1 MRPLCVKTV
10 RVANR
15 AEPTKRLAAIRGFRN
30 SGGAMSERVSYL
42 GALLV
47 VLACVGGGLRLAKA
61 AEPGEV
67 VGHWL
72 LEPGRLVEGR
82 LKALAG
88 PDGTPDGLGRSVRFV
103 ASPGPGHAE
112 FLGQRSRIELSPNIA
127 DLGLP
132 RRELTVEA
140 WVSVGKPMQWGGIIG
155 ALQDNGTYEKGWLLG
170 FRNDRF
176 CFAVNSVGQKSLTY
190 LTADRAFEPDRWY
203 HVAGVYDGTTQRLY
217 IDGELAGEST
227 DQKGEIVYPPKAWMT
242 LGAYQDDDEFFSMT
256 GRLHEVRLLGS
267 ALSAAEIAKHH
278 LAKRD
283 AFPKPKPKPK
293 PLAIAYGPFV
303 DWVDRTTATLSWEV
317 DEPMKGRVRWSMPSG
332 QTVELTSGQTGTRHL
347 VTLRDLVL
355 DGEYRYQILGS
366 AAGVP
371 VQSKPYKFD
380 SSFYYRLPAA
390 PLGQAGAAKRPNLP
404 GLAGQILEL
413 ADARAGY
420 ALVMGGVD
428 GSLALELVRQSDL
441 QVVVLEQDA
450 DRVKAIRAAL
460 DDAGVYG
467 VRASVLVGSLGERTL
482 GPMLFN
488 LIVSERHLLG
498 GQLPPATGAE
508 ALRSLAPSGGTLVL
522 GPAGELGQ
530 AQRWLGQAGSRLV
543 RSDDGKARW
552 LVHERPRLAG
562 AGEWTHQYGNAQN
575 TSCSGDDL
583 VKGEMGVKW
592 WGQPGPRP
600 MPDRGPRNPAPLS
613 ADGRLF
619 IQGDRMLFG
628 LDAYNGT
635 VLWSFSS
642 PEMRRANIPRDSSNM
657 VAAGERLYLVQGRS
671 CIGIDGA
678 TGERATRFQVDDGW
692 KHDWSFLATVD
703 DMLIGSRV
711 KRGAVYLGDDGQWF
725 ENFDAGDIS
734 RVTSDRLFGV
744 DPKSGS
750 RAWEYIG
757 GAIVNSTIT
766 IGDGVVYF
774 IESRAEAAVEKAGT
788 IQPIHRLGEQH
799 LVALDLRTGKPQWD
813 RAHDFSKLQYMTY
826 LVYANGT
833 LVATGSDKGKHF
845 HTYAIAAVEKAVE
858 AQDGERT
865 IIPPGSLIWEDH
877 HAAGKDHHSGH
888 LQHPVIIGNTFFS
901 DQWAFDMRT
910 GKQVRDDLPERR
922 GCGTMSAS
930 NHSLFFRHYFHGMWN
945 LDTNKRSQ
953 FEGIRSGCWLGLI
966 PAGGMLLAPESSA
979 GCSCTHSIQTS
990 VGYLPRT
997 ME

>member
-1 MRPLCVKTV
+1 
-10 RVANR
+10 VAL
-15 AEPTKRLAAIRGFRN
+15 T
-30 SGGAMSERVSYL
+30 
-42 GALLV
+42 
-47 VLACVGGGLRLAKA
+47 CTDVGPHLAKA
-61 AEPGEV
+61 AEPEGV

-72 LEPGRLVEGR
+72 FEPGRLEGNT

-88 PDGTPDGLGRSVRFV
+88 PDGTPEGLGRSVRFV
-103 ASPGPGHAE
+103 ESSGPGHAE
-112 FLGQRSRIELSPNIA
+112 FLGQRSRIEVSPNIA
-127 DLGLP
+127 RLGLP
-132 RRELTVEA
+132 NRELTLEA
-140 WVSVGKPMQWGGIIG
+140 WVSVEKPMEWGGIIG
-155 ALQDNGTYEKGWLLG
+155 AVQDNGSYEKGWLLG
-170 FRNDRF
+170 FRKDRF
-176 CFAVNSVGQKSLTY
+176 CFAVHTEGHRSLTY
-190 LTADRAFEPDRWY
+190 LTADRAFEPGRWY
-203 HVAGVYDGTTQRLY
+203 HVAGVYDGTTQRIY
-217 IDGELAGEST
+217 VDGELAGEST
-227 DQKGEIVYPPKAWMT
+227 DQQGEIVYPPKAWLT

-267 ALSAAEIAKHH
+267 ALSAAEVAKRH
-278 LAKRD
+278 LSKRD
-283 AFPKPKPKPK
+283 AFPKPAPKPK
-293 PLAIAYGPFV
+293 LLAIAYGPFV
-303 DWVDRTTATLSWEV
+303 DWVDRTTATISWEV
-317 DEPMKGRVRWSMPSG
+317 DEVMEGRVRWSMPSG
-332 QTVELTSGQTGTRHL
+332 QSVELSSGQNGTRHL
-347 VTLRDLVL
+347 LTVRDLVL

-366 AAGVP
+366 ADGRP
-371 VQSKPYKFD
+371 VESKPYKFD

-390 PLGQAGAAKRPNLP
+390 PLGQAEITKRPNLP
-404 GLAGQILEL
+404 QLVEQILEL

-420 ALVMGGVD
+420 ALVLAGVD

-450 DRVKAIRAAL
+450 ERVKAIRAVL

-467 VRASVLVGSLGERTL
+467 VRASVLGGSLGERTL

-498 GQLPPATGAE
+498 GQLPAATGAE
-508 ALRSLAPSGGTLVL
+508 TLRSLAPSGGTLVL
-522 GPAGELGQ
+522 GPVDDLGPV
-530 AQRWLGQAGSRLV
+530 QRWLGQAGSRLV
-543 RSDDGKARW
+543 RSERGEARW
-552 LVHERPRLAG
+552 LVHERPGLAG

-592 WGQPGPRP
+592 WGEPGPRP

-613 ADGRLF
+613 ANGRLF

-657 VAAGERLYLVQGRS
+657 VAAEERLYLVQGRY

-678 TGERATRFQVDDGW
+678 TGERAVRFQVDDGRQ
-692 KHDWSFLATVD
+692 HDWAYLAVVD
-703 DMLIGSRV
+703 DVLIGSRV
-711 KRGAVYLGDDGQWF
+711 KNGAVYHGDDGQWF
-725 ENFDAGDIS
+725 ENFAADDIS

-744 DPKSGS
+744 DPKSGE
-750 RAWEYIG
+750 RAWEYYG

-766 IGDGVVYF
+766 IGDGMVYF
-774 IESRAEAAVEKAGT
+774 IESRAGAAVEKAGT
-788 IQPIHRLGEQH
+788 IQPIQRLGDQH
-799 LVALDLRTGKPQWD
+799 LVALDLRTGEPKWN
-813 RAHDFSKLQYMTY
+813 RAHDFSRLQYMTY
-826 LVYANGT
+826 LVYADGT
-833 LVATGSDKGKHF
+833 LVATGTDKDKRF
-845 HTYAIAAVEKAVE
+845 HTYAIAAIEKAVE
-858 AQDGERT
+858 TQDGERT
-865 IIPPGSLIWEDH
+865 FVPPGSLIWEDH
-877 HAAGKDHHSGH
+877 HTAGKDHHSGH

-901 DQWAFDMRT
+901 DQWAFDLRT

-966 PAGGMLLAPESSA
+966 PAGGMLLAPETSA

-990 VGYLPRT
+990 VGYLPRA